1 MKIKQTLKLSIESI
15 TFGSAPKMV
24 ELIPISENVKRQEL
38 REEASFDM
46 KGFNLSTDLDEDL
59 SEAEF
64 EANMKLAQTVLTG
77 LATAIPAVIK
87 TVIDGQQTVINT
99 SHQNRIEEMQL
110 ADKLEREKHQRI
122 ADAKAQPGLDAKII
136 EAMKAVNADLVRELQ
151 KAVRGY

>member
-1 MKIKQTLKLSIESI
+1 MKIKQTLKLSIESLA
-15 TFGSAPKMV
+15 FGGEPKMV
-24 ELIPISENVKRQEL
+24 ELVPVGDNVKRHEVQKSN
-38 REEASFDM
+38 SFDM
-46 KGFNLSTDLDEDL
+46 KGFNLSCDLDQDL
-59 SEAEF
+59 TEAEF

-87 TVIDGQQTVINT
+87 TVIEGQQTVINT
-99 SHQNRIEEMQL
+99 SHQNRIEEMLL

-136 EAMKAVNADLVRELQ
+136 EAMKSVNADLVRELQ

>member
-46 KGFNLSTDLDEDL
+46 KGFNLSCDLDQDL
-59 SEAEF
+59 TEAEF
-64 EANMKLAQTVLTG
+64 EANMKLAQTVLAG

-110 ADKLEREKHQRI
+110 ADRLEREKHERI
-122 ADAKAQPGLDAKII
+122 QASKTAPGLDEKIVQ
-136 EAMKAVNADLVRELQ
+136 AMSAVNADLVEKL
-151 KAVRGY
+151 KVAVRGY